1 MLKESEIITIALAA
15 SPVLE
20 LRGAIPFAIAKGL
33 SPLKSYFLSII
44 GNMLPVV
51 PLYLFFNYLFH
62 KLKDVPFL
70 GNLLTRWFKVVERKS
85 KLISTYGIIGLILFV
100 AIPFPTTGAW
110 TGTFVANLLKF
121 NILKTLLSI
130 LLGIMIAGILVELAT
145 QGVIKLWLLF
155 N

>member
-100 AIPFPTTGAW
+100 A
-110 TGTFVANLLKF
+110 NLLKF